1 MTRVTASEAERIVA
15 LDAIGQAELVRT
27 GELTAEDLLL
37 LTIDRIERINPAL
50 NAVVVKAYD
59 SARQAVGS
67 LPTGP
72 FTGVPYLLKDLGLEA
87 AGLPLH
93 EGSVFLRDYV
103 STRDSTL
110 VTRLRAAGLVILGRT
125 GSPELGMKP
134 TVETRLYGS
143 THNPW
148 DLTRSTGGSSGGSA
162 AAVASR
168 MVPMAG
174 ANDAGGSIRIPASAC
189 GLLGLKP
196 TRARTPY
203 GPHYGD
209 IFGGGCVEHAVTR
222 SVRDSAALLD
232 ATAGASPGDPYPAP
246 PQRRPYATEV
256 TRPVERLRIAVTS
269 VPADGRKADAECVSA
284 VQDTAALLVDLG
296 HDVFERNLTE
306 LTPEVGAAIST
317 MYGAGTDW
325 AIKYWIRELGREP
338 TDEELD
344 PFTRA
349 LWGHGRSVSGGD
361 YLLAQTTLQALTRKV
376 AEAMAVF
383 DLGLSP
389 TLGTLPPKLG
399 TMTSTQDDPWRGNE
413 VAADLVAFP
422 LVTANVTGNPA
433 MSVPLSWTSAG
444 LPVGSHFMARFG
456 REDVL
461 FRLAA
466 QLEQTRP
473 WAERRPALSAAVG

>member
-1 MTRVTASEAERIVA
+1 MNRALTASDKEHIRA
-15 LDAIGQAELVRT
+15 LDATGQANLVRA
-27 GELTAEDLLL
+27 GDLTAEDLLGVA
-37 LTIDRIERINPAL
+37 IDQIERLNPSI
-50 NAVVVKAYD
+50 NAVVVEAYD
-59 SARQAVGS
+59 AAREAAVAR
-67 LPTGP
+67 LPVGP
-72 FTGVPYLLKDLGLEA
+72 LSGVPYLLKDLALEA
-87 AGLPLH
+87 AGMPLH

-103 STRDSTL
+103 SRCDSTM
-110 VTRLRAAGLVILGRT
+110 VTRLRAAGLLILGRT
-125 GSPELGMKP
+125 ASPEFGMKP
-134 TVETRLYGS
+134 TVETRLYGT

-162 AAVASR
+162 AAVASY

-189 GLLGLKP
+189 GLFGLKP

-209 IFGGGCVEHAVTR
+209 VFGGGCVEHAVTR

-232 ATAGASPGDPYPAP
+232 ATAGPSLGDPYPAP
-246 PQRRPYATEV
+246 PRHRPYTAEV
-256 TRPVERLRIAVTS
+256 NRPVERLRIAVTS
-269 VPADGRKADAECVSA
+269 TPADGRKADPECVSA
-284 VQDTAALLVDLG
+284 VEDTAAVLSDLG
-296 HDVFERNLTE
+296 HDVFHRDLTE
-306 LTPEVGAAIST
+306 LTPDVGAAIGT
-317 MYGAGTDW
+317 MYGAATEW
-325 AIKYWIRELGREP
+325 AIKYWIRQLGREP

-349 LWGHGRSVSGGD
+349 LWSHGKKVSGGD
-361 YLLAQTTLQALTRKV
+361 YLMAQTTLQAFTRAV
-376 AEAMAVF
+376 AEAMTDF
-383 DLGLSP
+383 DLWLSP

-399 TMTSTQDDPWRGNE
+399 TMTSTEDDPWRGNE

-433 MSVPLSWTSAG
+433 MSVPLHWTAEV

-466 QLEQTRP
+466 QLEQVRP
-473 WAERRPALSAAVG
+473 WADHMPALSA

>member
-1 MTRVTASEAERIVA
+1 MTRALTASDIERIVA
-15 LDAIGQAELVRT
+15 LDAIGQADLVRT

-37 LTIDRIERINPAL
+37 VAIDRIEQLNPSL
-50 NAVVVKAYD
+50 NAVVVTAYD
-59 SARQAVGS
+59 AARKAIDH
-67 LPTGP
+67 LPTGR
-72 FTGVPYLLKDLGLEA
+72 FTGVPYLLKDLALEA

-125 GSPELGMKP
+125 GSSEFGMKP

-143 THNPW
+143 ARNPW
-148 DLTRSTGGSSGGSA
+148 DLMRSTGGSSGGSA

-189 GLLGLKP
+189 GLFGLKP
-196 TRARTPY
+196 TRARAPY

-232 ATAGASPGDPYPAP
+232 ETAGPSPGDPYPAP
-246 PQRRPYATEV
+246 PQQRPYIAEV
-256 TRPVERLRIAVTS
+256 SRPVERLRIAVTS
-269 VPADGRKADAECVSA
+269 VPADGRKADPECVAA
-284 VQDTAALLVDLG
+284 VTDTAELLSDLD
-296 HDVFERNLTE
+296 HDVFERDLSE
-306 LTPEVGAAIST
+306 LTPEVGAAIGT

-338 TDEELD
+338 TEEELD

-349 LWGHGRSVSGGD
+349 LWGHGKQVSGGD
-361 YLLAQTTLQALTRKV
+361 YLMAQTTLQAFTRRV
-376 AEAMAVF
+376 AETMADF
-383 DLGLSP
+383 DLWLSP

-399 TMTSTQDDPWRGNE
+399 TMTSTPDEPWRGNE
-413 VAADLVAFP
+413 VAANLVAFP

-433 MSVPLSWTSAG
+433 MSVPLSSTEG

-456 REDVL
+456 REDML
-461 FRLAA
+461 FRLAS
-466 QLEQTRP
+466 QLEQARP
-473 WAERRPALSAAVG
+473 WTERTPPQSA

>member
-1 MTRVTASEAERIVA
+1 MTRAVSASEAERILE
-15 LDAIGQAELVRT
+15 LDATGQAELVRT
-27 GELTAEDLLL
+27 GELSAEELLEVV
-37 LTIDRIERINPAL
+37 IDRIEELNPSL
-50 NAVVVKAYD
+50 NAVVVTAYD
-59 SARQAVGS
+59 SARQAVSS
-67 LPTGP
+67 LPAGP
-72 FTGVPYLLKDLGLEA
+72 FTGVPYLLKDLALEA

-103 STRDSTL
+103 SGRDSTL

-125 GSPELGMKP
+125 GTPELGMKP

-143 THNPW
+143 TCNPW

-168 MVPMAG
+168 MVAMAG

-189 GLLGLKP
+189 GVFGLKP

-209 IFGGGCVEHAVTR
+209 VFGGGCVEHAVTR
-222 SVRDSAALLD
+222 SVRDSASLLD
-232 ATAGASPGDPYPAP
+232 ATAGPSPGDPYPAP

-256 TRPVERLRIAVTS
+256 KRPAGRLRVAVTD
-269 VPADGRKADAECVSA
+269 VPADGRKAAPECVSA
-284 VQDTAALLVDLG
+284 VEETAAHLVDLG
-296 HDVFERNLTE
+296 HDVFQRDLVE
-306 LTPEVGAAIST
+306 LTPQVGEAIGT
-317 MYGAGTDW
+317 MYGAATDW
-325 AIKYWIRELGREP
+325 AIRYWIRELGREP

-349 LWGHGRSVSGGD
+349 LWSHGRRVSGGE
-361 YLLAQTTLQALTRKV
+361 YLLAQTTLQAFTREV
-376 AEAMAVF
+376 AQAMADF
-383 DLGLSP
+383 DLWLSP

-399 TMTSTQDDPWRGNE
+399 TMTSTEEEPWRGNE

-433 MSVPLSWTSAG
+433 MSVPLSWTPAG

-466 QLEQTRP
+466 QLEQSRP
-473 WAERRPALSAAVG
+473 WAARRPSLAV

>member
-1 MTRVTASEAERIVA
+1 MSRAVTASDAERISA
-15 LDAIGQAELVRT
+15 LDATGQADLVRA
-27 GELTAEDLLL
+27 GELTPEDLLSVA
-37 LTIDRIERINPAL
+37 IDRIERINPLL
-50 NAVVVKAYD
+50 NAVVVTAYD
-59 SARQAVGS
+59 SAREAVGS

-72 FTGVPYLLKDLGLEA
+72 FTGVPYLLKDLALEA

-110 VTRLRAAGLVILGRT
+110 VTRLRRAGLVILGRT
-125 GSPELGMKP
+125 GSPEFGMKP
-134 TVETRLYGS
+134 TVETRLYGT

-189 GLLGLKP
+189 GLFGLKP

-209 IFGGGCVEHAVTR
+209 VFGGGCVEHAVTR

-232 ATAGASPGDPYPAP
+232 ATAGPSPGDPYPAP
-246 PQRRPYATEV
+246 PQRRPYSAEV
-256 TRPVERLRIAVTS
+256 TAPVEELRIALTS
-269 VPADGRKADAECVSA
+269 VPADGRNADPECVSA
-284 VQDTAALLVDLG
+284 VEDTAVLLADLG
-296 HDVFERNLTE
+296 HDVFERDLTE
-306 LTPEVGAAIST
+306 LTPEVGAAIGT

-338 TDEELD
+338 AEEELD

-349 LWGHGRSVSGGD
+349 LWGHGQKISGGD
-361 YLLAQTTLQALTRKV
+361 YLMAQTTLQAFTRNV
-376 AEAMAVF
+376 AEAMTDF
-383 DLGLSP
+383 DLWLSP

-399 TMTSTQDDPWRGNE
+399 TMTSTPDEPWRGNE
-413 VAADLVAFP
+413 VAANLVAFP

-433 MSVPLSWTSAG
+433 MSVPLCWTATG

-461 FRLAA
+461 FRLAS
-466 QLEQTRP
+466 QLEQARP
-473 WAERRPALSAAVG
+473 WAERRPTLSA

>member
-1 MTRVTASEAERIVA
+1 MARAVTASDAERILA
-15 LDAIGQAELVRT
+15 LDATGQADLVRA
-27 GELTAEDLLL
+27 GELTAGELLSV
-37 LTIDRIERINPAL
+37 TIEQIERLNPAL
-50 NAVVVKAYD
+50 NAVVVTAYD
-59 SARQAVGS
+59 RAREAVGN
-67 LPTGP
+67 LPAGP
-72 FTGVPYLLKDLGLEA
+72 FTGVPYLLKDLALEA

-125 GSPELGMKP
+125 GSPEFGMKP
-134 TVETRLYGS
+134 TVETRLYGAA
-143 THNPW
+143 HNPW

-189 GLLGLKP
+189 GLFGLKP

-209 IFGGGCVEHAVTR
+209 IFGGGCVEHGLTR
-222 SVRDSAALLD
+222 SVRDSATLLD
-232 ATAGASPGDPYPAP
+232 ATAGPSPGDPYPAP
-246 PQRRPYATEV
+246 PQERPYAAEV

-269 VPADGRKADAECVSA
+269 VPADGRKAEAECVAA
-284 VQDTAALLVDLG
+284 VEDTAALLSDLG
-296 HDVFERNLTE
+296 HDVLERDLTE
-306 LTPEVGAAIST
+306 LTPEVGAAIGT

-325 AIKYWIRELGREP
+325 AITYWIRELGREP

-349 LWGHGRSVSGGD
+349 LWGHGRKVTGGD
-361 YLLAQTTLQALTRKV
+361 YLMAQTTLQAFTRRV
-376 AEAMAVF
+376 AEAMTDF
-383 DLGLSP
+383 DLWLSP
-389 TLGTLPPKLG
+389 TLGTLPPELG
-399 TMTSTQDDPWRGNE
+399 TMTSTQGEPWRGNE
-413 VAADLVAFP
+413 VAANLVAFP

-461 FRLAA
+461 FRLAS
-466 QLEQTRP
+466 QLEQARP
-473 WAERRPALSAAVG
+473 WAEQRPALPV

>member
-1 MTRVTASEAERIVA
+1 VTASDAERILA
-15 LDAIGQAELVRT
+15 LDALGQAELVRT
-27 GELTAEDLLL
+27 GELTAEDLLGVA
-37 LTIDRIERINPAL
+37 IHRIERVNPSL
-50 NAVVVKAYD
+50 NAVVVTAYE
-59 SARQAVGS
+59 SAREALGS

-72 FTGVPYLLKDLGLEA
+72 FTGVPYLLKDLALEA

-103 STRDSTL
+103 SSRDSTL

-125 GSPELGMKP
+125 GSPEFGMKP

-148 DLTRSTGGSSGGSA
+148 DLTRSAGGSSGGSA

-189 GLLGLKP
+189 GLFGLKP

-209 IFGGGCVEHAVTR
+209 VFGGGCVEHALTR

-232 ATAGASPGDPYPAP
+232 ATAGPSPGDPYPAP
-246 PQRRPYATEV
+246 PQPRPYATEI
-256 TRPVERLRIAVTS
+256 TRPVERLRIALTS
-269 VPADGRKADAECVSA
+269 VPADGRTADPECVSA
-284 VQDTAALLVDLG
+284 VEDTAALLSDLG
-296 HDVFERNLTE
+296 HHVFERDLTE
-306 LTPEVGAAIST
+306 LTPEVSAAIST

-325 AIKYWIRELGREP
+325 VIKYWIRELGREP
-338 TDEELD
+338 TEEELD

-349 LWGHGRSVSGGD
+349 LWGHGQQVSGGD
-361 YLLAQTTLQALTRKV
+361 YLMAQTTLQAFTRKI
-376 AEAMAVF
+376 AEAMADF
-383 DLGLSP
+383 DLWLSP
-389 TLGTLPPKLG
+389 TLGTLPPPLG
-399 TMTSTQDDPWRGNE
+399 TMTSTQDEPWRGNE
-413 VAADLVAFP
+413 VAANLVAFP

-433 MSVPLSWTSAG
+433 MSVPLWWTATG

-461 FRLAA
+461 FRLAS

-473 WAERRPALSAAVG
+473 WAERIPALSA

>member
-1 MTRVTASEAERIVA
+1 MAGALTSADAEHVLA
-15 LDAIGQAELVRT
+15 LDATGQADLVRG
-27 GELTAEDLLL
+27 GELRVADLLEAV
-37 LTIDRIERINPAL
+37 IDRIEVLNPSL
-50 NAVVVKAYD
+50 NAVVVTSYD
-59 SARQAVGS
+59 AAREALDS
-67 LPTGP
+67 LPQGP
-72 FTGVPYLLKDLGLEA
+72 FTGVPYLLKDLALEA

-93 EGSVFLRDYV
+93 EGSAFLRDYV
-103 STRDSTL
+103 STRDSTM
-110 VTRLRAAGLVILGRT
+110 VTRLRAAGLVIVGRT

-134 TVETRLYGS
+134 TVENRFYGTTR
-143 THNPW
+143 NPW

-189 GLLGLKP
+189 GLFGLKP

-209 IFGGGCVEHAVTR
+209 IFGGGCVEHALTR

-232 ATAGASPGDPYPAP
+232 ATAGPSPGDPYPAP
-246 PQRRPYATEV
+246 AQRRPYAVEV

-269 VPADGRKADAECVSA
+269 VPADGRKADPECVTA
-284 VQDTAALLVDLG
+284 VEDTAELLSDLG
-296 HDVFERNLTE
+296 HDVFGRDLTE
-306 LTPEVGAAIST
+306 LTPEVGAAIGT

-325 AIKYWIRELGREP
+325 AIKYWIRQLGREP
-338 TDEELD
+338 ADEELD

-349 LWGHGRSVSGGD
+349 LWGHGKQVSGGD
-361 YLLAQTTLQALTRKV
+361 YLMAQTVLQAFTRQV
-376 AEAMAVF
+376 AAAMADF
-383 DLGLSP
+383 DLWLSP
-389 TLGTLPPKLG
+389 TLGTLPPRLG
-399 TMTSTQDDPWRGNE
+399 TMTSTEDDPWRGNE
-413 VAADLVAFP
+413 VAANLVAFP

-433 MSVPLSWTSAG
+433 MSVPLSWAGG

-466 QLEQTRP
+466 QLEQARP
-473 WAERRPALSAAVG
+473 WVGRTPALVA

>member
-1 MTRVTASEAERIVA
+1 MTGAFTASETEQILA
-15 LDAIGQAELVRT
+15 LDATEQAGLVRA
-27 GELTAEDLLL
+27 GELTAEDLLQVA
-37 LTIDRIERINPAL
+37 IDRIEQLNPVL
-50 NAVVVKAYD
+50 NAVVVRAYEP
-59 SARQAVGS
+59 AWEAIRS

-72 FTGVPYLLKDLGLEA
+72 FTGVPYLLKDLAMEA

-93 EGSVFLRDYV
+93 EGSVFLRDYA

-110 VTRLRAAGLVILGRT
+110 VVRLRAAGLVILGRT
-125 GSPELGMKP
+125 GSPEFGMKP
-134 TVETRLYGS
+134 TVETQLYGA

-162 AAVASR
+162 AAVTSR

-189 GLLGLKP
+189 GLFGLKP

-209 IFGGGCVEHAVTR
+209 VFGGGCVEHAVTR

-232 ATAGASPGDPYPAP
+232 ATAGPSPGDPYPAP
-246 PQRRPYATEV
+246 PQQLPYAVEI
-256 TRPVERLRIAVTS
+256 TRPVERLRIAFTAT
-269 VPADGRKADAECVSA
+269 PADGRTADPRCIAA
-284 VQDTAALLVDLG
+284 VMDTVGLLTELG
-296 HDVFERNLTE
+296 HDVFERDLTE
-306 LTPEVGAAIST
+306 LTPEVGAAIGT

-325 AIKYWIRELGREP
+325 AIKYWIRQLGREP
-338 TDEELD
+338 TEEELD

-349 LWGHGRSVSGGD
+349 LWGHGKQVSGGD
-361 YLLAQTTLQALTRKV
+361 YLMAQTTLQSFTRRV
-376 AEAMAVF
+376 AEAMADF
-383 DLGLSP
+383 DLWLSP

-399 TMTSTQDDPWRGNE
+399 TMASTQDDPWRGNE
-413 VAADLVAFP
+413 VAADLVSFP

-433 MSVPLSWTSAG
+433 MSVPLNWTDG
-444 LPVGSHFMARFG
+444 LPVGSHFMAGFG

-461 FRLAA
+461 FRLAS
-466 QLEQTRP
+466 QLEQARP
-473 WAERRPALSAAVG
+473 WGQRRPTLPA